1 MLVTISIL
9 VGALIGVLYARKR
22 GGNKLDMA
30 QHAAVF
36 GLIFGI
42 AALFVNVAMIRVM

>member
-9 VGALIGVLYARKR
+9 VGALIGAFYAHKR
-22 GGNKLDMA
+22 GGNRLDMA

-36 GLIFGI
+36 ALILGI
-42 AALFVNVAMIRVM
+42 VALFVNIALIRFM